1 MAVDGRLNFDTK
13 IDTKGFSKGVS
24 SLGSQLNGLKSTI
37 LKIGTSIGLAFG
49 TKEIIESAAKIN
61 AASSQL
67 TQTFGKLKPQAE
79 SAMDSVARNSGI
91 VVTRLQEVGTSIY
104 AFAKTAGMDS
114 VTALNMMQ
122 EALQVT
128 ADQAAYYDRSL
139 EDTAESLKSFL
150 KGNFENDAALG
161 ISCTETTRNA
171 AANKLY
177 GKSFVELSE
186 AQKQLTLLQ
195 MVKDANALSGAEGQA
210 AREADGWENVIGNLK
225 EAWKQLLAVVGQ
237 PVLSAAVTVVKNIT
251 AELQKLT
258 AVANSAVKALAEVF
272 GIELMNTT
280 DAVADSSSTTA
291 DSYTEMADSAEKAAE
306 ANENS
311 VADFDQVKK
320 LGDSKSSSSS
330 GAVTP
335 SAGTLSGGKI
345 STSVDV
351 DTSDAD
357 KKLKDFFKRVK
368 ASFKT
373 IFDPFKKA
381 WEKNGAEVI
390 DSMQYQLSGVQ
401 GLISEIGISF
411 AEVWSNG
418 TGERTIGHI
427 LGIFAN
433 INTTIGNIARN
444 LKTAWTTDNL
454 GTDIVQH
461 AADIWNTILD
471 HVEKITKKISDWSS
485 TVDFQPL
492 LKSFDDLELALQPFA
507 ETVGEGLEDFFDEVL
522 LPLASWTIEDVIPT
536 FLETLSEVIEGL
548 TSAWNTAYPVVKEK
562 LWDEFL
568 KPIAKWTADKALTA
582 LSELGDIFKK
592 ICDNVTEKDVEILL
606 DLAGAIGSVYAAVK
620 GKKKLDDFNNALKTM
635 KINAKNALTKVQQ
648 LWAAANVPLVTP
660 KSTAIVPA
668 GMGTQVGEA
677 GTTAGLSFSAKFAAA
692 VGSFFVGW
700 NIGSMIR
707 DAIGGDKIDEF
718 LFPIFDEIVGFFTK
732 KVPDFFS
739 EFWSS
744 LNEDILFP
752 LYDTA
757 VAAWNSIE
765 TLFTE
770 KVPKFFSEFWSDLNE
785 DILFPL
791 YDTAVAAWNSIVK
804 FFTETVPQD
813 IEENIVIPMTESF
826 KRAWEGIKEAWSNVK
841 QWFSD
846 RWDDI
851 TGVFASVGSWFGE
864 KFTIAWGGIQSAF
877 SNVKTWFGERWKDIK
892 DVFSDIKKWF
902 TDKFTGA
909 WDGIK
914 GVFSDVGEFFGG
926 VWDDMTAGV
935 KGAIN
940 TVIDGLNWMID
951 GINSIS
957 FEMPDWNWLPDDV
970 QGATLGINIPEIPKL
985 ATGAVVPAS
994 YGEFMAILGDNKR
1007 ETEVVSPLSTMKQA
1021 LLEALVAYG
1030 GTGGNQKVSVTI
1042 PVSLNGRVI
1051 SQLVIDDINDL
1062 IKRNGRSPIKA

>member
-24 SLGSQLNGLKSTI
+24 CLGSQLNGLKSTI

-128 ADQAAYYDRSL
+128 ADQAAYYDRSI

-161 ISCTETTRNA
+161 ISCTETTRNT

-177 GKSFVELSE
+177 GKSFAELSE
-186 AQKQLTLLQ
+186 AQKQLTLLK

-225 EAWKQLLAVVGQ
+225 EAWKQLLAIVGQ

-280 DAVADSSSTTA
+280 DAVADSSSSAA
-291 DSYTEMADSAEKAAE
+291 DNYSDMADAAQE
-306 ANENS
+306 ADQAQENS
-311 VADFDQVKK
+311 LASFDRINK
-320 LGDSKSSSSS
+320 LGDSKGSSSS

-335 SAGTLSGGKI
+335 FAGTLSGGTI
-345 STSVDV
+345 STSVDI

-357 KKLKDFFKRVK
+357 KKMKKFFKQMK

-373 IFDPFKKA
+373 IFNPFKKA
-381 WEKNGAEVI
+381 WKKNGAKVI

-418 TGERTIGHI
+418 TGEKTIGHI
-427 LGIFAN
+427 LGIFTN

-471 HVEKITKKISDWSS
+471 LVEKITKKISDWSS

-548 TSAWNTAYPVVKEK
+548 TSVWNTAYPVVKEK

-568 KPIAKWTADKALTA
+568 KPIAKWTADKAIKL
-582 LSELGDIFKK
+582 LDQLGDGIKY
-592 ICDNVTEKDVEILL
+592 IGENITEKQVEILL
-606 DLAGAIGSVYAAVK
+606 DLAGAI
-620 GKKKLDDFNNALKTM
+620 
-635 KINAKNALTKVQQ
+635 
-648 LWAAANVPLVTP
+648 
-660 KSTAIVPA
+660 TAIVIACKAKSSIDKAVTSISGLKTDLSGLWSTMTTPLSTSAA
-668 GMGTQVGEA
+668 GAAEK
-677 GTTAGLSFSAKFAAA
+677 TALSFGTKFVAALA
-692 VGSFFVGW
+692 AFFAGW
-700 NIGSMIR
+700 SIGSMIY
-707 DAIGGDKIDEF
+707 DAWGDEIDSVLHPFFDAWLIGFNQIKTAVTGFIDSVKIGWSTIINFFTVTIPEAWNSFQECFQIGCDA
-718 LFPIFDEIVGFFTK
+718 IVGFFTGLW
-732 KVPDFFS
+732 
-739 EFWSS
+739 E
-744 LNEDILFP
+744 
-752 LYDTA
+752 
-757 VAAWNSIE
+757 SICG
-765 TLFTE
+765 LFTGIGD
-770 KVPKFFSEFWSDLNE
+770 W
-785 DILFPL
+785 
-791 YDTAVAAWNSIVK
+791 
-804 FFTETVPQD
+804 FTDVFT
-813 IEENIVIPMTESF
+813 S
-826 KRAWEGIKEAWSNVK
+826 AWEGIKEAWSDVK

-846 RWDDI
+846 RWNDI

-864 KFTIAWGGIQSAF
+864 KFTLAWNEIQSAF

-909 WDGIK
+909 WNGIK
-914 GVFSDVGEFFGG
+914 GVFSDVGGFFDG

-985 ATGAVVPAS
+985 ATGAVIPPNS
-994 YGEFMAILGDNKR
+994 EFLAILGDQKHGTNI
-1007 ETEVVSPLSTMKQA
+1007 EAPLDTITQA
-1021 LLEALVAYG
+1021 VLQALVAYG
-1030 GTGGNQKVSVTI
+1030 GTGGDQKVSVTI

-1051 SQLVIDDINDL
+1051 SQLVIDDINDF